1 MENGCSYSYS
11 IFHFSF
17 SMENENNGMYTDREP
32 TGLFPVLVGL
42 LILSRAGINLSSYK
56 KGVKSPKYTPKFNNA
71 S

>member
-42 LILSRAGINLSSYK
+42 LIQNG
-56 KGVKSPKYTPKFNNA
+56 GQVPKIHP
-71 S
+71 